1 MHEGAW
7 RGGLIPLL
15 DLLLLLLIFFA
26 SPWVC
31 MLEMGASESV
41 WWGAVAGVPEG

>member
-1 MHEGAW
+1 MRGGAW

-15 DLLLLLLIFFA
+15 NFLLLLLIFFA
-26 SPWVC
+26 SPWMC

-41 WWGAVAGVPEG
+41 WWGTVAGVEEA